1 MEDHV
6 SLTQKFKPSSLTKKK
21 LNALL
26 LFSNHF
32 EKSENKKNV

>member
-1 MEDHV
+1 MD
-6 SLTQKFKPSSLTKKK
+6 LTQKFKPSSLTKKK

>member
-6 SLTQKFKPSSLTKKK
+6 SITQKFKPSPLTKKK
-21 LNALL
+21 LNTVL

-32 EKSENKKNV
+32 EKSENKRKV